1 VNPSTG
7 SGRAEDTKN
16 GTADERSSA
25 APNGVPDESVQVK
38 TVSGGEPA
46 QDDAA
51 AELAAARAEAQE
63 NYNKFLYA
71 MADFENYK
79 KRIER
84 QIGDIAL
91 AGKKSVLTKMLPV
104 LDNLERAVAFE
115 DSEGL
120 RGGLQAT
127 LRMFETALAG
137 EGVKSVSLKG
147 QPFDPKLAEAIAT
160 KPAPDGVAEDTV
172 LDEAHKAYTM
182 GDEVLRPAQV
192 VVAKTA

>member
-1 VNPSTG
+1 VNSSSG
-7 SGRAEDTKN
+7 SETELTENAAGDVSPAAAN
-16 GTADERSSA
+16 GVSPSA
-25 APNGVPDESVQVK
+25 AQADANGDAVRQ
-38 TVSGGEPA
+38 A
-46 QDDAA
+46 QDDVV
-51 AELAAARAEAQE
+51 AELAAARARADE

-84 QIGDIAL
+84 QLGDIAL
-91 AGKKSVLTKMLPV
+91 AGKKSVLTKILPV
-104 LDNLERAVAFE
+104 LDNLERAVAYE

-137 EGVKSVSLKG
+137 EGVKGISLKG
-147 QPFDPKLAEAIAT
+147 LPFDPRLAEAIAT
-160 KPAPDGVAEDTV
+160 QPVPEGVEENTI
-172 LDEAHKAYTM
+172 LDEAHKAYTI

-192 VVAKTA
+192 VVAKGT